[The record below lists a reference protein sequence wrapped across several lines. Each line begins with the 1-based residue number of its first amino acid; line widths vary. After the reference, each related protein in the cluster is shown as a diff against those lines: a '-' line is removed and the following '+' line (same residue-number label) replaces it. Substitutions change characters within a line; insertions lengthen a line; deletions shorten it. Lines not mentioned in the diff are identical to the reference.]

1 VKSNRAHPA
10 SLDVIPTGLPGRL
23 LAATVTL
30 ATLAVCAALP
40 LAADATGTPA
50 SARAARALKASD
62 TAHLRYVK
70 ASGSS
75 LLEEGP
81 TTGTLPGKMRVS
93 LDVGT
98 TFSGSF
104 TIYLKGG
111 TITGHGTATPHG
123 IGTVESFAGTLVVTK
138 GTGRYSR
145 AGGHAGL
152 YGTFNRNNYALV
164 IQTTGNLSY

>member
-1 VKSNRAHPA
+1 MTHPA
-10 SLDVIPTGLPGRL
+10 KLSAIAAIL
-23 LAATVTL
+23 ATV
-30 ATLAVCAALP
+30 AACAASP
-40 LAADATGTPA
+40 LAASAAGSPA
-50 SARAARALKASD
+50 KARAARVLKASD
-62 TAHLRYVK
+62 TAKLHYIS
-70 ASGSS
+70 AAGSA

-81 TTGTLPGKMRVS
+81 TAGTLPGKMRVR

-98 TFSGSF
+98 TFSGTF

-123 IGTVESFAGTLVVTK
+123 VGVLESFAGTLVVTK
-138 GTGRYSR
+138 GTGRYSH

-152 YGTFNRNNYALV
+152 YGTFNRNSYALV